1 MLETW
6 QETRR
11 LHRDCTL
18 SPTVRLKWSP
28 FRDLPEDRSRLYQ
41 RLLTNHRS
49 TYSTYMHPTPQHHL
63 ICSWNKSTRRWLY
76 HTAWLLDN
84 STRSD
89 RAQHA
94 SITWVLLSE
103 ILTRYAFATL
113 SEQSM
118 CQEFNEFA
126 TSRLRNKMSRTWLA
140 DYLTCVRMYYVAEAG
155 TV

>member
-6 QETRR
+6 QETTR

-18 SPTVRLKWSP
+18 SPTVTLKWSP
-28 FRDLPEDRSRLYQ
+28 FQDLPEDRSRLYQ
-41 RLLTNHRS
+41 RLLTIHRS
-49 TYSTYMHPTPQHHL
+49 TYSTYMHPTPRYHL
-63 ICSWNKSTRRWLY
+63 IFSWSKSTRRWLY

-94 SITWVLLSE
+94 SITWVLRSE
-103 ILTRYAFATL
+103 IVTRCAFTIS

-118 CQEFNEFA
+118 CQEFNGFA
-126 TSRLRNKMSRTWLA
+126 TSRLHNKMSKTWLA
-140 DYLTCVRMYYVAEAG
+140 DYLTCVRM
-155 TV
+155 